1 MTKFSL
7 TKKILLWYGFSLN
20 RVGSTFQVQEN
31 ETTNVHEF
39 SNLEEILKA
48 FYSIMKTTNENL
60 KMCQYK
66 IWSDDEIAFI
76 ASL

>member
-7 TKKILLWYGFSLN
+7 VKKILLWYDFSMCD
-20 RVGSTFQVQEN
+20 VGNSFQVK
-31 ETTNVHEF
+31 EF
-39 SNLEEILKA
+39 SSLEEILKA
-48 FYSIMKTTNENL
+48 FYSILKTTNENL
-60 KMCQYK
+60 KMCHYQ